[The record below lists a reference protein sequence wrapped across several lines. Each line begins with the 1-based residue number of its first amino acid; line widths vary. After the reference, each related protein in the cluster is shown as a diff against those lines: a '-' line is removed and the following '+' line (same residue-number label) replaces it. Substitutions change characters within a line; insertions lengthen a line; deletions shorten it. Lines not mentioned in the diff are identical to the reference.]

1 MIITESG
8 LIRIFRRVYVDASL
22 RICGLLMTLQEARMD
37 FRRPKKSLE
46 IFGPGGPRESDP
58 KRSLC
63 GVGYLGL
70 RNFISETRTG
80 ELRTV

>member
-1 MIITESG
+1 
-8 LIRIFRRVYVDASL
+8 
-22 RICGLLMTLQEARMD
+22 MD

-63 GVGYLGL
+63 GMGYLGL
-70 RNFISETRTG
+70 RNFISENSIG
-80 ELRTV
+80 ELRTL